1 MTVST
6 HTDTEIK
13 ELFKQAFLELLDE
26 RREVLQDLFAEV
38 LEDMALVS
46 AIKEG
51 LSTETVDR
59 ADVMQVLEDAARKSS
74 SGAVLPETSSV
85 YVTRR

>member
-1 MTVST
+1 MTVSS

-26 RREVLQDLFAEV
+26 RRDVLQDLFAEV

-59 ADVMQVLEDAARKSS
+59 ADVMQVLEDAA
-74 SGAVLPETSSV
+74 
-85 YVTRR
+85 